1 MKLSIAADHAGF
13 AYKEDILKWLAES
26 GHEVIDFGTDS
37 ERSCDYPD
45 FAFPAAEAVILKEVE
60 YAILICG
67 TGTGMAITAN
77 RIPGIRAA
85 NCLNPEMAVLARSH
99 NDANALAMGSRLISI
114 ENAKEIIKAFLETPF
129 EGGRHE
135 RRIDKIHD
143 RD

>member
-13 AYKEDILKWLAES
+13 SYKEDIRKWLSEK
-26 GHEVIDFGTDS
+26 GHEVFDFGTDS
-37 ERSCDYPD
+37 EQSCDYPD
-45 FAFPAAEAVILKEVE
+45 FAFPAAEAVILKEVDL
-60 YAILICG
+60 AILICG

-99 NDANALAMGSRLISI
+99 NDANALAIGSRLLTLDY
-114 ENAKEIIKAFLETPF
+114 AKEVITAFIETPF

-135 RRIDKIHD
+135 RRIGKIHD